1 MLANY
6 AALLLGATML
16 SAANAFSPSSNRA
29 SVPSSSASKTGKNMV
44 ATSLPPPT
52 VGSDEDLAW
61 ECDENAECV
70 QVPRCDEEQCRTTL
84 DVRIHGE
91 WYDLSGKLRSWS
103 LQAVEIA
110 GNIPDSHGVP
120 LPFFPFSFHAYL
132 ETHSRRCSSCETSNG
147 RVEESASGGR
157 PLDRLV

>member
-103 LQAVEIA
+103 LQAVELQEMSQIRMA
-110 GNIPDSHGVP
+110 YPC
-120 LPFFPFSFHAYL
+120 PFSVFF
-132 ETHSRRCSSCETSNG
+132 SCI
-147 RVEESASGGR
+147 
-157 PLDRLV
+157 P